1 MICAI
6 LIGSFVTTKVEA
18 ICYEATTGGFEEV
31 KGQLVFI
38 CPYTGG
44 IPCMFASKC
53 DQE

>member
-18 ICYEATTGGFEEV
+18 ICYEATTGGFTV
-31 KGQLVFI
+31 IDNVDVFL
-38 CPYTGG
+38 CPYIGG